1 MEIAMYEEKLC
12 YSLEEAQ
19 DRIAKAIVSYAVNTN
34 INISLQKLAGYRL
47 LTIWENKPETTSP

>member
-1 MEIAMYEEKLC
+1 MYEENLC

-19 DRIAKAIVSYAVNTN
+19 ERIAKAIASYAVNTN

-47 LTIWENKPETTSP
+47 LTIWENEPETTSP